1 MALAL
6 ALVQRLGL
14 DQALAR
20 PQVPVPVPVPVHR
33 RDPVRAQVLSLV
45 QDRMLALAP
54 ALVRGQEL
62 GLVLVPAWVRV

>member
-20 PQVPVPVPVPVHR
+20 PQVPGPVPVHR

-54 ALVRGQEL
+54 ALVRGREL